1 MCGFKH
7 EICCEGIC
15 IPVFEN
21 ILVPL
26 DGSESSLRALDKA
39 IQIAKKFQGKIT
51 LINIYWISAFRLTP
65 SQLVDF
71 VVQIRKEREEILTKA
86 KKIVQTEDVPVEVI
100 LEEGHIVEQILKASK
115 EGNFDLIVMGA
126 RGVSKIREILLGSV
140 SYGVVSHSKCPVLI
154 IK

>member
-1 MCGFKH
+1 MCWFKH
-7 EICCEGIC
+7 KMAYEGIC

-51 LINIYWISAFRLTP
+51 LINVYWISAFRLTP

-71 VVQIRKEREEILTKA
+71 VVQIRKEREEILTNA

-100 LEEGHIVEQILKASK
+100 LEEGHIVERILKTAE
-115 EGNFDLIVMGA
+115 EGNYDLVVMGA

-140 SYGVVSHSKCPVLI
+140 SYGVVSHSKRPVLI
-154 IK
+154 VK